1 MCRQFL
7 VDKPFIRLDESGF
20 CRGLTVCKLIR
31 VLACYSNPG
40 YEHVC
45 VTVSNRLLPF
55 AVLFCA
61 LLWGSA
67 FPGIKGIYAEWA
79 ANGITP
85 TFSNRLL
92 IAGVRFTIAGFTLL
106 LLAKQ
111 PWRQWRKTSKHKII
125 EFALLQT
132 FFQYLIFYTALAV
145 SSATLGGILT
155 ATGSLWWVILAPPML
170 KSAWPNS
177 RQWGLLAVGVVGVLL
192 AVYRPG
198 AGSGDPVLGATL
210 FILASLSGT
219 LAVIILQGI
228 VPTMSSRAA
237 TGFSLFIGGIMLCF
251 AGILAWP
258 SFTELFT
265 SRVILLTAYLAAV
278 SAAGF
283 GIWNYLTTLFPVNL
297 LAGYRFL
304 IPICAV
310 TESSLFVAGESPGIG
325 IFIGGAL
332 VIAAVVGLQRVA
344 KR

>member
-1 MCRQFL
+1 MDQEY
-7 VDKPFIRLDESGF
+7 V
-20 CRGLTVCKLIR
+20 R
-31 VLACYSNPG
+31 VI
-40 YEHVC
+40 
-45 VTVSNRLLPF
+45 VSMRLLPF

-79 ANGITP
+79 DHGIEATLP
-85 TFSNRLL
+85 NRLL
-92 IAGVRFTIAGFTLL
+92 VAGVRFAIAGFVLL

-111 PWRQWRKTSKHKII
+111 PWRQWQQSPKRLIV

-145 SSATLGGILT
+145 SSATMGSILT
-155 ATGSLWWVILAPPML
+155 ATGSLWWVVLAPPML
-170 KSAWPNS
+170 KSAWPNG
-177 RQWGLLAVGVVGVLL
+177 RQWWLLAVGVVGVLM

-198 AGSGDPVLGATL
+198 AGSGDPVLGAIL
-210 FILASLSGT
+210 FTLASLSGT

-228 VPTMSSRAA
+228 IPTMSSRAA
-237 TGFSLFIGGIMLCF
+237 TGFSLFIGGIMLCC

-258 SFTELFT
+258 SMVELFT
-265 SRVILLTAYLAAV
+265 PKVIILTVYLTFV

-310 TESSLFVAGESPGIG
+310 IESSLFVADESPGMG
-325 IFIGGAL
+325 IFVGGGL
-332 VIAAVVGLQRVA
+332 VIASVVGLQRVTQ
-344 KR
+344 R